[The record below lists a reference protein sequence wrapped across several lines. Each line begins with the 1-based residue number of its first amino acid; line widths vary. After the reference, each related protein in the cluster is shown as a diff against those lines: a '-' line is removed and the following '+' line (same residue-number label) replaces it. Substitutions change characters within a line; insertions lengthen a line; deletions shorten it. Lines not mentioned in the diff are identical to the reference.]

1 MIVNLSRRDFL
12 KAGAGLTL
20 GVAVPGALAQMAG
33 PGQGGSGPAAAGAF
47 EPNAFVRIGTDNT
60 VTVIVKHFEMGQGTF
75 TGLPTLV
82 AEELDADW
90 SQIRAEGAPAD
101 ATRYNNLFMGQMQ
114 GTGGSTA
121 MANSY
126 DQMRKAGAAARAM
139 LVAAAAERWKV
150 AAGEITISRGVV
162 QHAATNKTA
171 RFGSLAAAAA
181 KQPVPQDVKLKEAK
195 DFVFIGR
202 RAPRTDARA
211 KSNGTAVYTQDFKL
225 PGMLTAL
232 VAHPPRF
239 GGKVKSFDAAK
250 AKAVGGVV
258 DVVAIPQGV
267 AVLANDFWSAKK
279 GRDALAVEWDEA
291 GAFKLGSEEI
301 MAEYRRLVTT
311 PGATAKKEGDVAAAL
326 GSAAKTFEA
335 VYEFP
340 YLAHAC
346 MEPMNCVVKL
356 SADACEIWNGEQFQ
370 SIDQPAVAQLLG
382 MKPEQVKLNMLF
394 AGGSFGR
401 RANPQS
407 DYVLEA
413 VQVAKAIGG
422 RVPVKLVWT
431 REDDMRAGYY
441 RPAYV
446 HALKGG
452 LDAQGNIVAWQHR
465 IAGQSIL
472 TGTAFEGMM
481 VKDGIDA
488 TSVEGASNLPYAI
501 PNLGVEL
508 HSPKMGVP
516 VQWWRSVGSTHTAF
530 STETFLDELAAAAG
544 KDPFQLRRALL
555 AKAPRHK
562 RVLEMA
568 ATEAD
573 WTLPLVS
580 ARVGDRRGR
589 GIAVH
594 ESFNTVVAQVAE
606 VTVRKDGSWR
616 LDRVMCAV
624 DCGVAVNPDIIRAQM
639 ESGIAYGLTAAM
651 YGAIT
656 LKDGVVEQSNFHDYM
671 PLRLTEMPRIGVYI
685 ARSDEKPTGVG
696 EPATPV
702 IAPAVANAL
711 AAATGKRIRALPIKL

>member
-1 MIVNLSRRDFL
+1 MLS
-12 KAGAGLTL
+12 
-20 GVAVPGALAQMAG
+20 
-33 PGQGGSGPAAAGAF
+33 
-47 EPNAFVRIGTDNT
+47 
-60 VTVIVKHFEMGQGTF
+60 
-75 TGLPTLV
+75 
-82 AEELDADW
+82 
-90 SQIRAEGAPAD
+90 
-101 ATRYNNLFMGQMQ
+101 
-114 GTGGSTA
+114 
-121 MANSY
+121 
-126 DQMRKAGAAARAM
+126 
-139 LVAAAAERWKV
+139 
-150 AAGEITISRGVV
+150 
-162 QHAATNKTA
+162 
-171 RFGSLAAAAA
+171 
-181 KQPVPQDVKLKEAK
+181 
-195 DFVFIGR
+195 
-202 RAPRTDARA
+202 
-211 KSNGTAVYTQDFKL
+211 
-225 PGMLTAL
+225 
-232 VAHPPRF
+232 
-239 GGKVKSFDAAK
+239 
-250 AKAVGGVV
+250 
-258 DVVAIPQGV
+258 
-267 AVLANDFWSAKK
+267 
-279 GRDALAVEWDEA
+279 
-291 GAFKLGSEEI
+291 
-301 MAEYRRLVTT
+301 
-311 PGATAKKEGDVAAAL
+311 
-326 GSAAKTFEA
+326 
-335 VYEFP
+335 
-340 YLAHAC
+340 
-346 MEPMNCVVKL
+346 
-356 SADACEIWNGEQFQ
+356 
-370 SIDQPAVAQLLG
+370 
-382 MKPEQVKLNMLF
+382 

-422 RVPVKLVWT
+422 RAPVKLVWT

-472 TGTAFEGMM
+472 AGTAFEGMM

-488 TSVEGASNLPYAI
+488 TSVEGASTLPYAI

-530 STETFLDELAAAAG
+530 STETFIDELAAAAG

-568 ATEAD
+568 ATESD

-696 EPATPV
+696 EPSTPV

-711 AAATGKRIRALPIKL
+711 AAATGKRIRALPIKI